1 MPFFN
6 PFRKISESIRRMAEE
21 NERIACYTAMSAE
34 ELRELDD
41 AGLID
46 AATARING
54 IIREKNEL
62 MRAILELKPEQQVF
76 YFVQN
81 YVSQLESG
89 GLWQYFADSSRRNV
103 PYLPCA
109 LEKIGAAE
117 HLALF
122 QSFTEANHIDLND
135 PINFSTFDMRKFE
148 ENGSTVF
155 SVYDREYR
163 RLPPLSDFLA
173 AYIRHNIDAF

>member
-21 NERIACYTAMSAE
+21 NERIARYTSLSAE
-34 ELRELDD
+34 ELCELDD
-41 AGLID
+41 AELIE

-62 MRAILELKPEQQVF
+62 MRAILELNPEQQVF

-103 PYLPCA
+103 PYLSGS
-109 LEKIGAAE
+109 LEAIGAEE

-122 QSFTEANHIDLND
+122 QSFIEKNHIDVND
-135 PINFSTFDMRKFE
+135 PINFSTFDLRRSE
-148 ENGSTVF
+148 ENGSSLFTDF
-155 SVYDREYR
+155 DRAYR
-163 RLPPLSDFLA
+163 QLPPITEQLR
-173 AYIRHNIDAF
+173 AYIRSHITSF